1 MAFLEQ
7 RLPGR
12 IERSAQVSICN
23 RGRVKAYTVSG
34 RLRQVFGWAS
44 QLHDF
49 NVSPGINS
57 LADYE
62 SLRALWYVV
71 NFTPYEGFRFRHHA
85 DYQATLTNTSVLS
98 LGGGTWQLQRR
109 YTFGGINFDRKITK
123 PNSDAV
129 VCDAGGTP
137 LTATI
142 STITGIAS
150 SVSGTPA
157 KWTGTFDVPVTFADE
172 AFPENMEAGPGGNT
186 LVLTQAVK
194 LEELRQ

>member
-7 RLPGR
+7 RMTAQ
-12 IERSAQVSICN
+12 IERGAQVSICN
-23 RGRVKAYTVSG
+23 RGRTKVYASSG
-34 RLRQVFGWAS
+34 RLRQVFKWS
-44 QLHDF
+44 TQLHEF
-49 NVSPGINS
+49 NVSPGIATLS
-57 LADYE
+57 DYE

-85 DYQATLTNTSVLS
+85 DYRAARTNTVVTS
-98 LGGGTWQLQRR
+98 LGGGSYQLYRR
-109 YTFGGINFDRKITK
+109 YTVAGINFDRKITK

-129 VCDAGGTP
+129 LYDSGGSA

-142 STITGIAS
+142 STTTGIAT

-157 KWTGTFDVPVTFADE
+157 AWSGTFDVPVTFVDDT
-172 AFPENMEAGPGGNT
+172 FPEELETTEGGT
-186 LVLTQAVK
+186 LVISRAIR